1 MLKLQYFGYLMP
13 RANSL
18 EKTLML
24 GKVEGRSRAWQRM
37 RWLDGI
43 TDSMGINLGELL
55 ETVRDKEAW
64 HAAVHGV
71 AESQTQLRD
80 LATTLLS
87 KLLLLSR
94 VQLFCD
100 PWTVAHQ
107 APLSMRFPRQEYWS
121 GLPFPSPGIFLTQ
134 GSNPRPLSWQAN
146 SSPLSQQGSPVNQLL
161 LFSCSVVSDSLRP
174 PGLQHARPPCP
185 SPPPRACSDSC
196 SLHRWCQ
203 PSHPLWSPFPPAFS
217 LFQWV
222 SSSHQVAKGLELQL
236 QHQYFQWIFRTY
248 FL

>member
-1 MLKLQYFGYLMP
+1 M
-13 RANSL
+13 
-18 EKTLML
+18 
-24 GKVEGRSRAWQRM
+24 
-37 RWLDGI
+37 DGI

-64 HAAVHGV
+64 HATVHGV

-121 GLPFPSPGIFLTQ
+121 GLPIPSPGDLLNPQIKPTLQAAAAKLLQSCLTLCD
-134 GSNPRPLSWQAN
+134 PID
-146 SSPLSQQGSPVNQLL
+146 GSPPGYAIPGILQARTLEWVAIS
-161 LFSCSVVSDSLRP
+161 FSN
-174 PGLQHARPPCP
+174 A
-185 SPPPRACSDSC
+185 
-196 SLHRWCQ
+196 
-203 PSHPLWSPFPPAFS
+203 
-217 LFQWV
+217 
-222 SSSHQVAKGLELQL
+222 
-236 QHQYFQWIFRTY
+236 
-248 FL
+248 

>member
-1 MLKLQYFGYLMP
+1 M
-13 RANSL
+13 
-18 EKTLML
+18 
-24 GKVEGRSRAWQRM
+24 
-37 RWLDGI
+37 DGI

-107 APLSMRFPRQEYWS
+107 APLSTGFSRQEYWS
-121 GLPFPSPGIFLTQ
+121 GLPCP
-134 GSNPRPLSWQAN
+134 
-146 SSPLSQQGSPVNQLL
+146 
-161 LFSCSVVSDSLRP
+161 P
-174 PGLQHARPPCP
+174 PGL
-185 SPPPRACSDSC
+185 
-196 SLHRWCQ
+196 
-203 PSHPLWSPFPPAFS
+203 
-217 LFQWV
+217 
-222 SSSHQVAKGLELQL
+222 G
-236 QHQYFQWIFRTY
+236 
-248 FL
+248 

>member
-1 MLKLQYFGYLMP
+1 M
-13 RANSL
+13 
-18 EKTLML
+18 
-24 GKVEGRSRAWQRM
+24 
-37 RWLDGI
+37 DGI

-121 GLPFPSPGIFLTQ
+121 GLPIPSPGDLL
-134 GSNPRPLSWQAN
+134 NPGTEPISPALAGRFFTTEPFSKWWLSK
-146 SSPLSQQGSPVNQLL
+146 
-161 LFSCSVVSDSLRP
+161 FSIDQNYPEGNINLDR
-174 PGLQHARPPCP
+174 LA
-185 SPPPRACSDSC
+185 PPRSSRF
-196 SLHRWCQ
+196 SWFSVG
-203 PSHPLWSPFPPAFS
+203 PNNFPDDADTANTGITS
-217 LFQWV
+217 
-222 SSSHQVAKGLELQL
+222 
-236 QHQYFQWIFRTY
+236 
-248 FL
+248 